1 MTFPEAV
8 KSGFKNYAKFDGRA
22 SRSEY
27 WWFTLF
33 QFLALL
39 VPAAL
44 MMGDGII
51 AGIGGLLYFV
61 ATLGLLLP
69 SLGLLFRRLHD
80 TDRSA
85 WWILISFVPVIGG
98 IVLLV
103 FTVLDGTAGPNKFGH
118 RPGARSVADT
128 FS

>member
-8 KSGFKNYAKFDGRA
+8 KSALKNYAKFDGRA

-27 WWFTLF
+27 WWFILF

-39 VPAAL
+39 VPGAL

-61 ATLGLLLP
+61 AALGLLLP
-69 SLGLLFRRLHD
+69 GLGLLFRRLHD

-85 WWILISFVPVIGG
+85 WWVLISFVPVIGG

-103 FTVLDGTAGPNKFGH
+103 FTVLDGTPGPNKFGP

>member
-8 KSGFKNYAKFDGRA
+8 KSAFKNYAKFDGRA

-27 WWFTLF
+27 WWFWLFEIIVLAGSMVLTL
-33 QFLALL
+33 
-39 VPAAL
+39 
-44 MMGDGII
+44 GDGII
-51 AGIGGLLYFV
+51 ANIGGLIYIV
-61 ATLGLLLP
+61 AALGMFLP

-85 WWILISFVPVIGG
+85 WWILISLIPLVGG

-103 FTVLDGTAGPNKFGH
+103 FTVLDGTPGPNKFGP
-118 RPGARSVADT
+118 RPGARGVADT

>member
-1 MTFPEAV
+1 MTLPEAV
-8 KSGFKNYAKFDGRA
+8 KSAFKNYAKFDGRA

-27 WWFTLF
+27 WWFWLFEIIVLAGSMVLTL
-33 QFLALL
+33 
-39 VPAAL
+39 
-44 MMGDGII
+44 GDGII
-51 AGIGGLLYFV
+51 ANIGGLIYIV
-61 ATLGLLLP
+61 AALGMFLP

-85 WWILISFVPVIGG
+85 WWILISLIPLVGG

-103 FTVLDGTAGPNKFGH
+103 FTVLDGTPGPNKFGP
-118 RPGARSVADT
+118 RPGTRGVADT

>member
-8 KSGFKNYAKFDGRA
+8 KSAFKNYAKFDGRA

-27 WWFTLF
+27 WWFWLFEIIVLAGSMVLTL
-33 QFLALL
+33 
-39 VPAAL
+39 
-44 MMGDGII
+44 GDGII
-51 AGIGGLLYFV
+51 ANIGGLIYIV
-61 ATLGLLLP
+61 AALGMFLP

-85 WWILISFVPVIGG
+85 WWILISLIPLVGG

-103 FTVLDGTAGPNKFGH
+103 FTVLDGTPGPNKFGP
-118 RPGARSVADT
+118 RPGTKGVADT
-128 FS
+128 FF